1 MTIEE
6 VKRKITSLD
15 AKLDDESISDEEFN
29 AIDKEIID
37 LYKVLADLENRQEL
51 ISVKT
56 LNNINEW
63 EKSFL
68 DSFNNGT
75 RKVTIK
81 QAEIFKRL
89 NNGKPF
95 IYNGKR
101 FDCEYPNYRVGFSC
115 LVVRKI

>member
-6 VKRKITSLD
+6 VKAKISELD
-15 AKLDDESISDEEFN
+15 EIMDTDISNEQFNECAEEVRRLC
-29 AIDKEIID
+29 AE
-37 LYKVLADLENRQEL
+37 LATLENRQEL
-51 ISVKT
+51 VSVKT
-56 LNNINEW
+56 LNNLNEW

-81 QAEIFKRL
+81 QAEIFKRF
-89 NNGKPF
+89 NSGKPF

-101 FDCEYPNYRVGFSC
+101 FDCEYPNYRNGFSC